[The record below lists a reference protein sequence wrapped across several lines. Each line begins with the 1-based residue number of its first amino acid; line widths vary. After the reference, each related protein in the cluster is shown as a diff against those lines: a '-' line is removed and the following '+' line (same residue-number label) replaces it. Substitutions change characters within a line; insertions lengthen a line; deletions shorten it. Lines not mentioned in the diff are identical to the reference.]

1 MAISTKKLGS
11 QTRKSNTSVTAQKT
25 SSSATI
31 VKGKVDSSIVKS
43 DPTNKLV
50 SSNSLPAH
58 HILRRK
64 QPRY

>member
-1 MAISTKKLGS
+1 MATPKSKIDKKLSS
-11 QTRKSNTSVTAQKT
+11 QTRKSTSPLDNTQKD
-25 SSSATI
+25 
-31 VKGKVDSSIVKS
+31 KGKLVIASIVKS